1 MSWRWIAFA
10 AAAVAAALAIS
21 LLSGSLRSGPA
32 QPPRAAGA
40 EQQLRVQ
47 VLDRYPHDT
56 KAFTQGL
63 ELHDGMLYEGTGLNG
78 QSELRIVRP
87 ETGQVR
93 SRVAL
98 PDTVFGEG
106 ITVVGSRIWQ
116 LTFRNEFAYARD
128 RVTLAEIQRVNYSG
142 EGWGLCHDA
151 PRARLV
157 MSDGGAQL
165 TFRDPRTFQPL
176 GSVRV
181 TQGGRPL
188 EQINELE
195 CVGDR
200 VWANVWQTDRIVR
213 INPADG
219 KVDAVVDAAGLLT
232 ESEAA
237 SADVLNGIA
246 AVPGTDTFLITGKN
260 WPWTFRVRFT
270 AEA

>member
-1 MSWRWIAFA
+1 MPFA
-10 AAAVAAALAIS
+10 AAAAAAVLAIS
-21 LLSGSLRSGPA
+21 LFSGRSE
-32 QPPRAAGA
+32 PPRAAGA
-40 EQQLRVQ
+40 AQQLRVQ

-87 ETGQVR
+87 ETGRVR

-98 PDTVFGEG
+98 PDSVFGEG
-106 ITVVGSRIWQ
+106 ITVAGSRIWQ

-128 RVTLAEIQRVNYSG
+128 RATLAEVQRVRYAG

-151 PRARLV
+151 RRGRLV
-157 MSDGGAQL
+157 MSDGGPQL

-188 EQINELE
+188 ERINELE

-200 VWANVWQTDRIVR
+200 VWANIWQTDRIVR

-232 ESEAA
+232 DAEDAK
-237 SADVLNGIA
+237 ADVLNGIA

-270 AEA
+270 AAPGD